1 MADRIE
7 PEILQGSVDSST
19 AAMSPVAESSSISE
33 VSAPMLEVHAPHQTV
48 HTWKD
53 FLIHIAAIAIG
64 LLLALALENL
74 AEYVHERRQLSEARR
89 ELALEVAENRR
100 AWALNVT
107 EAARIQ
113 QELDADLRLIQAV
126 RSHGPVG
133 DLKFEYSVGFYAVR
147 DGPWQAVRQS
157 SSLNLM
163 PHEELQTYA
172 WFHGILTS
180 IMESMH
186 TLETTLHIAAA
197 IAASA
202 PPEKL
207 SEHDLNELASKS
219 MEAQGRL
226 VNLRMFLEFE
236 KEGLGTLGGQ
246 SGSKPQ

>member
-1 MADRIE
+1 MADRAE
-7 PEILQGSVDSST
+7 
-19 AAMSPVAESSSISE
+19 PVAPEGPADGSKGAVPPIVKASPAAE
-33 VSAPMLEVHAPHQTV
+33 VSAPMFEVHAPHQTV

-53 FLIHIAAIAIG
+53 FLVHIAAIAIG
-64 LLLALALENL
+64 LLLALALEKL
-74 AEYVHERRQLSEARR
+74 AEYVHERRQLAEARR
-89 ELALEVAENRR
+89 ELAMEVAENRR
-100 AWALNVT
+100 TWAINVT
-107 EAARIQ
+107 ETSRIQ

-126 RSHGPVG
+126 RSHAPVG
-133 DLKFEYSVGFYAVR
+133 DGKFEYSVGFHAAF

-157 SSLNLM
+157 GSLNLM

-186 TLETTLHIAAA
+186 ALETTLHIGGA

-207 SEHDLNELASKS
+207 NEHDLDDLAGKT

-226 VNLRMFLEFE
+226 VNLKMFLGFEEEGFE
-236 KEGLGTLGGQ
+236 KLRQ
-246 SGSKPQ
+246 PAGSKSQ

>member
-1 MADRIE
+1 
-7 PEILQGSVDSST
+7 
-19 AAMSPVAESSSISE
+19 MSPVAESSSISE
-33 VSAPMLEVHAPHQTV
+33 VSAPMLDVHAPHQTV

-53 FLIHIAAIAIG
+53 FLVHIAAIAIG
-64 LLLALALENL
+64 LLLALALERL
-74 AEYVHERRQLSEARR
+74 AEYVHERRQLTEARR

-100 AWALNVT
+100 TWATNVT

-126 RSHGPVG
+126 RSHAPVG
-133 DLKFEYSVGFYAVR
+133 GRKFDYSVRLYAVR
-147 DGPWQAVRQS
+147 DGAWQAVRQS
-157 SSLNLM
+157 GSLNLM

-186 TLETTLHIAAA
+186 AFETTLQIGAA

-202 PPEKL
+202 PPDKL
-207 SEHDLNELASKS
+207 SEHDLNELASKT

-236 KEGLGTLGGQ
+236 ENGLGMLSRQ

>member
-1 MADRIE
+1 MADRLE
-7 PEILQGSVDSST
+7 PEILQGPADSST
-19 AAMSPVAESSSISE
+19 AAMSPVAESSSVSE
-33 VSAPMLEVHAPHQTV
+33 VSAPMLDVHAPHQTL
-48 HTWKD
+48 HMCKL
-53 FLIHIAAIAIG
+53 FLINMATIAIG

-100 AWALNVT
+100 TWASNVT

-113 QELDADLRLIQAV
+113 QELDADLRLIQAL
-126 RSHGPVG
+126 RSHAPVG
-133 DLKFEYSVGFYAVR
+133 DLKFHYSVRLYAVR

-163 PHEELQTYA
+163 PHQELQTYA

-186 TLETTLHIAAA
+186 AFETTLHIGAA
-197 IAASA
+197 IEASA

-207 SEHDLNELASKS
+207 SEHDLNELASKT

-226 VNLRMFLEFE
+226 VNLRMFLAVEE
-236 KEGLGTLGGQ
+236 NGWGSLGGQ

>member
-1 MADRIE
+1 MADLE
-7 PEILQGSVDSST
+7 QEILQGPADSSR
-19 AAMSPVAESSSISE
+19 AAMSPVAESSSIPE
-33 VSAPMLEVHAPHQTV
+33 VSAPMLDVHAPHQTV

-53 FLIHIAAIAIG
+53 FLVHIAAIAIG
-64 LLLALALENL
+64 LLLALALEKL
-74 AEYVHERRQLSEARR
+74 AEYIHERRQLTEARR

-100 AWALNVT
+100 TWATNVT

-113 QELDADLRLIQAV
+113 QELDADMRLIQAV
-126 RSHGPVG
+126 RSHAPVG
-133 DLKFEYSVGFYAVR
+133 DRRFEYSVRFYAVR

-157 SSLNLM
+157 GSLNLM

-186 TLETTLHIAAA
+186 AFETTLHIGAA

-207 SEHDLNELASKS
+207 SEHDLNELASKT

-236 KEGLGTLGGQ
+236 ENGLGTLSPQ

>member
-1 MADRIE
+1 
-7 PEILQGSVDSST
+7 
-19 AAMSPVAESSSISE
+19 
-33 VSAPMLEVHAPHQTV
+33 MLDVHAPHSPV
-48 HTWKD
+48 HSWKD
-53 FLIHIAAIAIG
+53 FLVHIAAIVIG
-64 LLLALALENL
+64 LLLALALEKL
-74 AEYVHERRQLSEARR
+74 AEYIHERRQLTEARR

-100 AWALNVT
+100 TWATNVT

-113 QELDADLRLIQAV
+113 QELDADMRLIQAV
-126 RSHGPVG
+126 RSHAPVG
-133 DLKFEYSVGFYAVR
+133 DRRFEYSVRFYAVR

-157 SSLNLM
+157 GSLNLM
-163 PHEELQTYA
+163 PYEELQTYA

-186 TLETTLHIAAA
+186 AFETTLHIGAA

-207 SEHDLNELASKS
+207 SEHDLNELASKT

-236 KEGLGTLGGQ
+236 ENGL
-246 SGSKPQ
+246 